1 LLLLIAYKA
10 TFLLFRF
17 MTTRITWNDI
27 TLAQII
33 KICQIEDDA
42 NIPDLFDKRIAMTAV
57 LQNLTLDELEEKYSY
72 QDPLLALM
80 IGMTIDVLNKP
91 CPMQYKTRFTHN
103 TKRYKIEYNL
113 SKIPGEQATRLNL
126 LNQDFYDLHEYMA
139 CIVYPVNRF
148 GRRKAFDF
156 EKHKQEILDIPFT
169 YVAGASYLFHSWAKK
184 VQLKMPLTPDLSN
197 AIAYDNEIHFPNIK
211 EQYMLSLKN

>member
-1 LLLLIAYKA
+1 MA
-10 TFLLFRF
+10 TQ
-17 MTTRITWNDI
+17 TTWNDL
-27 TLAQII
+27 TLKQAI
-33 KICQIEDDA
+33 KICEIEDDP
-42 NIPDLFDKRIAMTAV
+42 NIPDPFDKILAKTAC
-57 LQNLTLDELEEKYSY
+57 LHNLTFDEFQEKYSY
-72 QDPLLALM
+72 EDPHLPLM
-80 IGMTIDVLNKP
+80 VGMAIDEFNKP
-91 CPMQYKTRFTHN
+91 CPMHYKTKFTHN
-103 TKRYKIEYNL
+103 TRRYKIEYNL

-126 LNQDFYDLHEYMA
+126 LKQDFYDLHEYMA

-156 EKHKQEILDIPFT
+156 ESHKQEILDIPFT

-184 VQLKMPLTPDLSN
+184 VHLQMPVVTPGLST